1 MCTAELLLSSSD
13 EMVCLR
19 NSSHHIRTKF
29 DEMVPCAI
37 LNRTCGSHRAMAHL
51 RRDRAAARQSAVLK
65 RCQNG
70 RNVECCNMPHER
82 ATLCGQ
88 RCLLGLASV
97 KCCVIVSSMR
107 LCCACAQVLTA
118 KARVSELE
126 AVCLKQMGQEN
137 NAGIFDELNEANE
150 DLTR

>member
-1 MCTAELLLSSSD
+1 MSLP
-13 EMVCLR
+13 
-19 NSSHHIRTKF
+19 H
-29 DEMVPCAI
+29 
-37 LNRTCGSHRAMAHL
+37 
-51 RRDRAAARQSAVLK
+51 SAVLPA
-65 RCQNG
+65 G
-70 RNVECCNMPHER
+70 VGFGECC
-82 ATLCGQ
+82 
-88 RCLLGLASV
+88 V
-97 KCCVIVSSMR
+97 VVSSMRLGVSAMR

>member
-1 MCTAELLLSSSD
+1 
-13 EMVCLR
+13 
-19 NSSHHIRTKF
+19 
-29 DEMVPCAI
+29 
-37 LNRTCGSHRAMAHL
+37 
-51 RRDRAAARQSAVLK
+51 
-65 RCQNG
+65 
-70 RNVECCNMPHER
+70 
-82 ATLCGQ
+82 
-88 RCLLGLASV
+88 
-97 KCCVIVSSMR
+97 MR